1 MRLMGIGPP
10 PFVQY
15 SETMGFPSQLKLP
28 IAVLAAIVVAEG
40 AVWLLRPD
48 RTLEPLDAPESA
60 YFTEAQLDRAHDYA
74 SDRRLIALLGLA
86 CEGGALVLLV
96 VRPPRRAVRA
106 IERATGGRRLAAGA
120 LAGAALALVVQ
131 AAGLPA
137 AALAHDRAVDVGLS
151 TQSWGEWAVDTVK
164 SGGIGLVFAGAGA
177 ALFLWVIG
185 RFPRRWWIGATA
197 ITVAI
202 TVVFVWLAP
211 VVLAPLFNNYEKLP
225 AGPARSDVIELA
237 QRAGIDVGQVYE
249 VDASRRTTAANAYV
263 TGIGHTKRVVLYDTL
278 LHRFTPE
285 QTRLVVAHEL
295 GHVKHDDL
303 WRGILWVLVAAPVGM
318 YVVQLL
324 TERWSR
330 KADAP
335 PGTAAMLPALALA
348 IALVSFGGTV
358 ISNQLSRRVEASA
371 DAFSLDIAGH
381 PRQFIGLERRLAINN
396 VSDPSPPGW
405 AQWLFGTHPTTM
417 QRIGMG
423 LAFERRGR

>member
-1 MRLMGIGPP
+1 MAISPR
-10 PFVQY
+10 
-15 SETMGFPSQLKLP
+15 LKLP

-48 RTLEPLDAPESA
+48 RTIEPLDAPESA
-60 YFTEAQLDRAHDYA
+60 YFTKAQLDRARDYS
-74 SDRRLIALLGLA
+74 SDRRLIALLALA

-96 VRPPRRAVRA
+96 ARRPRRGIALL
-106 IERATGGRRLAAGA
+106 ERAAGGRRLAAGA
-120 LAGAALALVVQ
+120 LAGAGLSLVVQ

-137 AALAHDRAVDVGLS
+137 AALAHDRAADVGLS
-151 TQSWGEWAVDTVK
+151 TQSWGPWSVDVLKSSAVGAV
-164 SGGIGLVFAGAGA
+164 LAAGGA
-177 ALFLWVIG
+177 AIFLWLTG
-185 RFPRRWWIGATA
+185 RYPRRWWIGAA
-197 ITVAI
+197 GASVAI
-202 TVVFVWLAP
+202 TAIFVWLAP
-211 VVLAPLFNNYEKLP
+211 VVLAPLFNNYKKLP
-225 AGPARSDVIELA
+225 PGQARSDVVELA
-237 QRAGIDVGQVYE
+237 RRAGIDVGQVYE

-278 LHRFTPE
+278 LERFTPE

-303 WRGILWVLVAAPVGM
+303 RRGILWVVVAAPAGM
-318 YVVQLL
+318 YLAQLL
-324 TERWSR
+324 TERWNR
-330 KADAP
+330 RTGAL
-335 PGTAAMLPALALA
+335 PGTAASLPALALA

-381 PRQFIGLERRLAINN
+381 PRQFIGLERRLAITN

-405 AQWLFGTHPTTM
+405 VQWVFGTHPTTM

-423 LAFERRGR
+423 LAYERRARGD